1 MLLVPWFGKLWHVC
15 LPVSADLLGV
25 VLLVCFRIDNRAIF
39 TLEGLLWDFSHALV
53 SISYQIS

>member
-15 LPVSADLLGV
+15 LLVSADLLGV